1 MLRLGTYMQ
10 MAARA
15 LWRNKSRALLTAL
28 GVIIGVTAVIAMI
41 GIGQGA
47 QKRIA
52 SEIEKLGSYTLSV
65 RPGGVS
71 RGGVHGAAGGV
82 TTLVRSDVQ
91 AISEV
96 PGVVRASP
104 NVRTS
109 EQVRYRGTNWK
120 TSVDGVLPV
129 IMDVKQW
136 KLSDGEFFTER
147 DDATAAAVCVLGS
160 TVARELFGLARVVG
174 ETIIIKGLAC
184 RVVGL
189 LATRGSGV
197 WGEDQDDGIYMPLS
211 TVQRKLMGV
220 THISGIE
227 VQAASRADAFRL
239 VDDLTKLMRQRH
251 RILEG
256 QDDDFRVFNRAE
268 LAQTAEE
275 SARVFTWL
283 LGSIASVSLLVGG
296 IGIMNIML
304 VSVTERTKEIGIRM
318 ALGARRRDILLQFLL
333 EAMLLSL
340 IGGVI
345 GAVLGIGGATLLS
358 KFSQFSVS
366 ITPIAVLSA
375 FGFSAAVGIFFGLH
389 PALKASRLRPIEALR
404 YE

>member
-1 MLRLGTYMQ
+1 MLRLGTYLQ

-15 LWRNKSRALLTAL
+15 LWRNKTRALLTAL
-28 GVIIGVTAVIAMI
+28 GVIIGVTAMIAMI

-52 SEIEKLGSYTLSV
+52 GEIEKLGSYTLSV

-71 RGGVHGAAGGV
+71 RGGVHGAAGNV
-82 TTLVRSDVQ
+82 ATLVRSDVQ
-91 AISEV
+91 AISEM

-104 NVRTS
+104 TVRTS

-120 TSVDGVLPV
+120 TSIDGVLPV
-129 IMDVKQW
+129 MMAVKQW
-136 KLSDGEFFTER
+136 TLSDGEFFTER
-147 DDATAAAVCVLGS
+147 EDATAAAVCVLGS
-160 TVARELFGLARVVG
+160 TVVRELFGLARAVD
-174 ETIIIKGLAC
+174 ESIIVKGIAC
-184 RVVGL
+184 RVIGVV
-189 LATRGSGV
+189 ATRGSGV
-197 WGEDQDDGIYMPLS
+197 WGEDQDDSIYMPLT
-211 TVQRKLMGV
+211 TVQRKIMGI
-220 THISGIE
+220 THLSAVE
-227 VQAASRADAFRL
+227 VQAASRADAFGL
-239 VDDLTKLMRQRH
+239 VEEIANVLRQRH
-251 RILEG
+251 RIMEG

-268 LAQTAEE
+268 LAKTAEE

-318 ALGARRRDILLQFLL
+318 ALGARRRDILVQFLL

-340 IGGVI
+340 IGGAI
-345 GAVLGIGGATLLS
+345 GAGLGIGGATVLS

-366 ITPIAVLSA
+366 ITPLAVFSA
-375 FGFSAAVGIFFGLH
+375 FGFSAMVGIFFGLH